1 MNPATLILALF
12 DWRGTL
18 ARGAYRRNAAIL
30 VFVDLILRRLDLLG
44 ASALI
49 AWTAL
54 MWAVG
59 LSFIARRYHDMGR
72 SAAWIVWANLI
83 AAALALIVFQF
94 YPDALNAIPL
104 PDWLR
109 PGGQA
114 EWVIGRLVLPAV
126 VGAAVGSLAQS
137 LWLAWGPSYV
147 GANPYARH
155 VPARASASRDESI
168 ADEAAAQQIIDRHL
182 AARKSEPAAEASAP
196 TPAPRQKIA
205 PPRRDPQ
212 IQRVFGRRGL

>member
-1 MNPATLILALF
+1 MTPATLILALF

-18 ARGAYRRNAAIL
+18 ARGAYRRNATIL
-30 VFVDLILRRLDLLG
+30 VLVDLILRRLDLLSG
-44 ASALI
+44 GALI
-49 AWTAL
+49 AWTVL

-59 LSFIARRYHDMGR
+59 FSLIARRYHDMGL

-94 YPDALNAIPL
+94 FPDALNAVPL
-104 PDWLR
+104 PEWLR

-114 EWVIGRLVLPAV
+114 GWVIGRLVLPAA

-147 GANPYARH
+147 GPNPYAGLA
-155 VPARASASRDESI
+155 PPRASGRRDEGI
-168 ADEAAAQQIIDRHL
+168 AEEGAAQEIIERHL
-182 AARKSEPAAEASAP
+182 AARKSEPAE
-196 TPAPRQKIA
+196 TPAPPPA
-205 PPRRDPQ
+205 PKQSMAAPRRDPQ
-212 IQRVFGRRGL
+212 VQRVFGRRGL